1 MKVFVIS
8 SQKGGVGKT
17 TLTLNLG
24 CAAAGEAKNKVA
36 VLDLD
41 PQQSLSQWYK
51 RRSALPQASV
61 QYPVRVQSV
70 DRKDLLSALYDLKTA
85 DYTHVLIDMPPVKK
99 QWMKTVF
106 SAADLVVVPLKPS
119 PFDMDSG
126 FATYLDVLGEDRP
139 VCWVFNG
146 VLPNSK
152 LIRPVA
158 NELGKSMEVCSTV
171 VHERVDFVMSAG
183 GGESV
188 LEYAPASKSAAEVWA
203 LWAELEAHPEIRI
216 KHRFG

>member
-1 MKVFVIS
+1 MKVFVLS

-24 CAAAGEAKNKVA
+24 CAAASQAKNKVA

-41 PQQSLSQWYK
+41 PQQSLGQWQN
-51 RRSALPQASV
+51 RRAGLPASCV
-61 QYPVRVQSV
+61 KHPLRVQAV
-70 DRKDLLSALYDLKTA
+70 DRRDLLSALYDLKTA
-85 DYTHVLIDMPPVKK
+85 DYTHVLIDMPPVNKA
-99 QWMKTVF
+99 WMKTVF
-106 SAADLVVVPLKPS
+106 AAADLVVVPLKPS

-126 FATYLDVLGEDRP
+126 FATYQDVVGEDRP

-152 LIRPVA
+152 LVRPVF
-158 NELGKSMEVCSTV
+158 NELSKQMQVCKTV

-188 LEYAPASKSAAEVWA
+188 LEYAPESRSAAEVLA
-203 LWAELEAHPEIRI
+203 LWAELDAHPEIRI

>member
-24 CAAAGEAKNKVA
+24 CAAASVAKNKVA

-41 PQQSLSQWYK
+41 PQQSLTQWQK
-51 RRSALPQASV
+51 RRSALPDSALRFPLRIQTL
-61 QYPVRVQSV
+61 

-126 FATYLDVLGEDRP
+126 FATYQDVVGEHRP

-152 LIRPVA
+152 LIRPVF
-158 NELGKSMEVCSTV
+158 NEIGKNMDVCRTV

-188 LEYAPASKSAAEVWA
+188 LEYSPESKSAAEVLA
-203 LWAELEAHPEIRI
+203 LWAELDAYPEIRI